1 MIAYLIR
8 RLLQG
13 IVVLFAVTIIT
24 FILEKL
30 IPGNPAIDLLG
41 AKANAVQIA
50 QIDHLLGLDRPLWV
64 QYWKWLDDL
73 LHGNLGYS
81 YKREQTVNSLLVV
94 ATPKTLVL
102 VGYSTIIAVLIAV
115 PMGVLQAV
123 KRNSWFDYGATTV
136 SFVLY
141 ATPVFFLGLVC
152 LLIFSDDLNWFA
164 PQAPSSDG
172 VLPYLTNVNEM
183 FLPVMTLALPSVASY
198 SRYVRSSVL
207 DQITQD
213 YVRTAVAKGAKQRRV
228 LTRHVLRNALM
239 PMITLL
245 GYALPALFSGALI
258 TEVVFNLP
266 GLGLLYI
273 NSAEQADYAT
283 MLGLTVLITIAT
295 ILGSL
300 LADLGYA
307 AVDPRVRL
315 TDS

>member
-1 MIAYLIR
+1 MIAYIIR

-13 IVVLFAVTIIT
+13 IVVLFAVTVIT

-50 QIDHLLGLDRPLWV
+50 QIDHLLGLDRPVYV

-81 YKREQTVNSLLVV
+81 YKREQTVNSLLIV
-94 ATPKTLVL
+94 AAPKTLVL

-123 KRNSWFDYGATTV
+123 RRNSWFDYAATTV

-164 PQAPSSDG
+164 PQAPNADG
-172 VLPYLTNVNEM
+172 ILPYLTNVNEM

-207 DQITQD
+207 DQVTQD
-213 YVRTAVAKGAKQRRV
+213 YVRTAVSKGAKQRRV

-258 TEVVFNLP
+258 TEVVFNMP

>member
-13 IVVLFAVTIIT
+13 VVVLFAVTVIT

-30 IPGNPAIDLLG
+30 VPGNPAIDLLG
-41 AKANAVQIA
+41 AKANAVQI
-50 QIDHLLGLDRPLWV
+50 QQLDHLLGLDRPV
-64 QYWKWLDDL
+64 YIQYWKWLDGL
-73 LHGNLGYS
+73 LHGNLGFS
-81 YKREQTVNSLLVV
+81 YKREQTVNSLLIV
-94 ATPKTLVL
+94 AAPKTLVL
-102 VGYSTIIAVLIAV
+102 VGYSTVIAVLIAI
-115 PMGVLQAV
+115 PMGILQAV
-123 KRNSWFDYGATTV
+123 KRNSWFDYAATTV

-164 PQAPSSDG
+164 PQAPSADG
-172 VLPYLTNVNEM
+172 IVPYLTNANEM

-213 YVRTAVAKGAKQRRV
+213 YVRTAVAKGAKQGRV
-228 LTRHVLRNALM
+228 LYRHVLRNALM

-258 TEVVFNLP
+258 TEVVFNMP

-300 LADLGYA
+300 IADIGYA